1 MRLILRRV
9 TANVS
14 LLAVSVALVALT
26 AGATAAAARAV
37 AQMTTDG
44 LRAAVSDA
52 GPAVRGLTATRA
64 HAAATA
70 TSAHQAGQQF
80 QRELDR
86 PLRDITTDGTT
97 IIDTPRLVAADPVI
111 DGRPRLFTLRI
122 QPDVGRHAEVVT
134 GRLPRPSSERVEVPV
149 ELRDAALGT
158 DQRAAP
164 LFEVALT
171 GPTATELHLSVGD
184 TALLAA
190 DRDDPYVTRFLTRR
204 PYVAVRVSGIVALD
218 DPDHPVWFGDAA
230 AHAPTLI
237 SSPGGGEVT
246 VFATALVAPEAL
258 RPLAAALQPIPVV
271 ATWRYPVDPEL
282 VAARDVRDIRQAL
295 RRAEQR
301 HVTTEFVPAG
311 MTGLRTGLGGV
322 LDEFVATRA
331 ATLTAVAVAGVGL
344 AGVLIA
350 VVTLLAALRTDM
362 RRDVD
367 TLFRAR
373 GASKSQMVVTA
384 ALEAVLIGVTGGLLG
399 LAGARSV
406 GDGVGHAIPVGVVGA
421 AVVAGAL
428 FTAATP
434 RQTLMRDASSAALRR
449 VVIESTVVGLAVTGV
464 LLVRRRGL
472 VTPGAGVDPFL
483 LAVPVLLGVA
493 VGLTLVRVLPAATGA
508 ITEPLA
514 RRTSTVAVTGLRR
527 AARQPSAT
535 VLPMLAVVLAVATG
549 VLTDAVDHTVSAEL
563 DRQAW
568 MEVGAPARS
577 DAPPGETVAADG
589 AGAVAYVQRRVNHIG
604 GGQVTLLAIDAAA
617 YGDVV
622 AGTPIATDLPELGG
636 SAAPPLPALASPDAM
651 GDVGTTGELRLP
663 GTATVPVEVRAV
675 RRRFPSLPAQ
685 EPFVIVSYDA
695 LVEVVPGGLEPNR
708 RYLRTVV
715 ATEGRVVTQAQAAAR
730 LRADPLVATGIG
742 AFPIATV
749 LAGGLAAIAV
759 VVSLVLAARAR
770 RRDIAHLRM
779 IGLSSRQGVGLLVAE
794 VVPPMIVAIATGLG
808 LGAATVWLVGPALR
822 LGALTT
828 GVPVS
833 PRVDPVSASVG
844 AVVLAAVIIAA
855 TVWAGRRG
863 RQIDLAQA
871 LRMEE

>member
-14 LLAVSVALVALT
+14 LLAVSVALVALP
-26 AGATAAAARAV
+26 AGAITATARAV

-44 LRAAVSDA
+44 LHAAVSDA
-52 GPAVRGLTATRA
+52 RPAVRGLTATRA
-64 HAAATA
+64 HTAATA
-70 TSAHQAGQQF
+70 TAARQAGQQF
-80 QRELDR
+80 RRELER
-86 PLRDITTDGTT
+86 PLRAITTGGTT
-97 IIDTPRLVAADPVI
+97 VIDTPHLVAADPVI
-111 DGRPRLFTLRI
+111 EGRPRLFTLRI
-122 QPDVGRHAEVVT
+122 QPHVDRHAEVVT
-134 GRLPRPSSERVEVPV
+134 GRLPRPTSERVEVPA

-158 DQRAAP
+158 DQRDASV
-164 LFEVALT
+164 FEVALT
-171 GPTATELHLSVGD
+171 STTASELHLSVGD

-190 DRDDPYVTRFLTRR
+190 DGDDPYVTRFLTSRL
-204 PYVAVRVSGIVALD
+204 YVAVRVSGIVALD
-218 DPDHPVWFGDAA
+218 DPDQPMWFGDAA

-237 SSPGGGEVT
+237 ASPGGGEVT
-246 VFATALVAPEAL
+246 VFATALLAPDVL
-258 RPLAAALQPIPVV
+258 RSLAAALQPVPVV

-282 VAARDVRDIRQAL
+282 VAARDVRALRQAL

-311 MTGLRTGLGGV
+311 MTGLRTGLDGV
-322 LDEFVATRA
+322 LDEFVTTRA

-350 VVTLLAALRTDM
+350 VITLLAALRTDM

-367 TLFRAR
+367 ALLRAR
-373 GASKSQMVVTA
+373 GASTSQLVITA

-399 LAGARSV
+399 LAGARFV

-428 FTAATP
+428 FTAVTP
-434 RQTLMRDASSAALRR
+434 RRMLVRDPSSATLRR
-449 VVIESTVVGLAVTGV
+449 AVIESTVVGLAVVGV

-493 VGLTLVRVLPAATGA
+493 VGLPLVRVLPAATGA
-508 ITEPLA
+508 VAEWLA

-535 VLPMLAVVLAVATG
+535 VLPVLAVVLAVATG
-549 VLTDAVDHTVSAEL
+549 VLADAVDHTVTAEL

-568 MEVGAPARS
+568 MEVGAPARI
-577 DAPPGETVAADG
+577 DVPPGETVAAEG
-589 AGAVAYVQRRVNHIG
+589 PGAVAYVQGQVNHIG

-617 YGDVV
+617 YRDVV
-622 AGTPIATDLPELGG
+622 AGTPIATDLQELAG
-636 SAAPPLPALASPDAM
+636 SADRPLPALASPDAI
-651 GDVGTTGELRLP
+651 GDAGTTGELRLP

-685 EPFVIVSYDA
+685 EPFVVVPYDA
-695 LVEVVPGGLEPNR
+695 LVDVVPGGLQPNR
-708 RYLRTVV
+708 RYLRTAI
-715 ATEGRVVTQAQAAAR
+715 ATEGRLVTQAQAAAG
-730 LRADPLVATGIG
+730 LRADPLIATAIG
-742 AFPIATV
+742 AFPVATV
-749 LAGGLAAIAV
+749 LAGGLAATAV
-759 VVSLVLAARAR
+759 LVSLVLAARAR

-794 VVPPMIVAIATGLG
+794 VVPSMIVAIAAGLG

-833 PRVDPVSASVG
+833 PRVDPVGAAAG
-844 AVVLAAVIIAA
+844 AVVLAAVIVAA
-855 TVWAGRRG
+855 TVEAGRRG
-863 RQIDLAQA
+863 GQIDLAQA